1 MISILKPLFLGF
13 LIGSFGAY
21 LFYRRKRNQ
30 LLDTNEQEAMIHNST
45 AGMALGALLL
55 SFGLLHF
62 VLLPEV
68 TLVMKIAGSLFA
80 IAGIV
85 IFIMY
90 FMQKKARIQTY
101 RN

>member
-1 MISILKPLFLGF
+1 MLKPLFLGF

-21 LFYRRKRNQ
+21 LFYRRKRNKVI
-30 LLDTNEQEAMIHNST
+30 DTDKQAAMIHNST

-68 TLVMKIAGSLFA
+68 TLVMKIAGSLFSA
-80 IAGIV
+80 VGIV
-85 IFIMY
+85 LFIMY
-90 FMQKKARIQTY
+90 FMQKKSRIDEY
-101 RN
+101 RK